1 MLLISSLEALAI
13 IIALKI
19 FFPATGTDSKK
30 LINLVPTWTDNRGNG
45 SALNKL
51 MLTRYLASALLME
64 LASHMKHEKIN
75 ASVSWAPREVNRE
88 ADRLANGDTTG
99 FDPNLQV
106 HIVSSAFTW
115 YVLEDALIMGRE
127 AEQTF
132 DYVKSAGL
140 LPTSTRREK
149 RKRQSDRL
157 KFADPW

>member
-1 MLLISSLEALAI
+1 
-13 IIALKI
+13 
-19 FFPATGTDSKK
+19 
-30 LINLVPTWTDNRGNG
+30 
-45 SALNKL
+45 
-51 MLTRYLASALLME
+51 ME
-64 LASHMKHEKIN
+64 LASHMKHEKIK

-99 FDPNLQV
+99 FDPNLRV
-106 HIVSSAFTW
+106 HIVSTTLTW
-115 YVLEDALIMGRE
+115 YVLEDALVMGRE

-140 LPTSTRREK
+140 LPTSTGQGK